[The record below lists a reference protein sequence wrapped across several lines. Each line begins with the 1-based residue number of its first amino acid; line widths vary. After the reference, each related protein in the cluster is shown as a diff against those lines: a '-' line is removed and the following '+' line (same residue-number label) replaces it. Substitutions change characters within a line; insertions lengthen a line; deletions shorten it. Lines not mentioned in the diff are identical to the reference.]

1 MTSVLEGFPSQML
14 SITFFCPILIL
25 QKEPV
30 FTFKCRVLNKLL
42 VLSLNSLWI
51 EPGTFR
57 TLPLGYQ
64 VGNELTT

>member
-1 MTSVLEGFPSQML
+1 
-14 SITFFCPILIL
+14 
-25 QKEPV
+25 
-30 FTFKCRVLNKLL
+30 VLNKLL